1 MTPAVEITG
10 LRKSYLSSSG
20 FFRRRRNIEALSGI
34 DISVHPGEIFGLVG
48 RNGYGKTT
56 LIKCVAGLLAPSE
69 GKIRVH
75 GKDTQQDDKGVRHLI
90 GWVGAEER
98 SFYLRLTARQ
108 NLMFF
113 ARLQGL
119 SDSVARERIAHF
131 CERLSCTELLE
142 ARVHELS
149 TGNRQRVSIVRGIMH
164 DPKLLILDEPTR
176 SLDPFAAT
184 NLRHTLMDWVKE
196 DTSRSILVTS
206 HHLHEVE
213 SMSDRIAVMGKGRIG
228 AVGTL
233 RELRDEFGRGQ
244 TVQIEV
250 ARAPN
255 SDELSAL
262 SARGVPADLTTD
274 GQKHVL
280 SFRHPFGSDVLETV
294 LQATLNAGWGIL
306 RITSTEIQLQDL
318 IDLLEHERP

>member
-1 MTPAVEITG
+1 MPAVEIVG

-20 FFRRRRNIEALSGI
+20 FFRRRKNIEALSGI
-34 DISVHPGEIFGLVG
+34 DVSVDPGEIFGLVG

-69 GKIRVH
+69 GQIRVH
-75 GKDTQQDDKGVRHLI
+75 GKDTQKDDKAVRHLV

-119 SDSVARERIAHF
+119 SDSLARERIGHF

-164 DPKLLILDEPTR
+164 NPKLLILDEPTR

-184 NLRHTLMDWVKE
+184 NLRHTLLDWVKE
-196 DTSRSILVTS
+196 DSSRSIIVTS

-233 RELRDEFGRGQ
+233 RELRDEFGGGQ
-244 TVQIEV
+244 TVHIELET
-250 ARAPN
+250 APS
-255 SDELSAL
+255 SDEISAL
-262 SARGVPADLTTD
+262 SAQGVSVELAAD
-274 GQKHVL
+274 GEKHVL
-280 SFRHPFGSDVLETV
+280 TFRHPLGSDVLETV
-294 LQATLNAGWGIL
+294 LQATLDAKWGI
-306 RITSTEIQLQDL
+306 RRMTSTEIQLQDL
-318 IDLLEHERP
+318 IDLLEHERS